1 MLFLAMFAIY
11 RFALFIF
18 VAEVSKATVLAGE
31 IIKKNVRQSQS
42 AYSGTVKTDELN
54 LVSVLKTSGTRQ

>member
-31 IIKKNVRQSQS
+31 IIKKERTPDS
-42 AYSGTVKTDELN
+42 
-54 LVSVLKTSGTRQ
+54 VSI